1 MAINSNPQ
9 TASGRIQ
16 TNPPLSADPLR
27 YQFLSLQNAEPNLY
41 LPAKQVNANNSLFT
55 LLSDP
60 LTGGRFW
67 SNNSFMVDRY
77 SNYVGFGT
85 TQPNNRVS
93 VVGNI
98 SATGYIY
105 GTIITP
111 TTAIPLAAGANTT
124 VQYNSNNVLSGDLG
138 FTYNQTASSIIVGQG
153 NISTGQQ
160 TSILGG
166 NSNTASGNQGFIGGG
181 SGNNNIGSSGGAIV
195 AGRENSMQG
204 DYAFIGGGRANCA
217 NDSFAVVAGGYQNNN
232 AGLASSIVGGQ
243 NNTIDTGV
251 INAGILGGYNNFIQ
265 HDGSFIIGNNL
276 VTTTANYTYFNH
288 IEVDGQSILKGSVGE
303 KVNTIAPILSS
314 VTIDLLSATTFNLNL
329 SSSVTTFSI
338 THALANLGNS
348 FTLYVNQLSAGNQ
361 TVNWSFNGNL
371 VKWANRGD
379 PVVTLSANATDV
391 YTFVSING
399 GNTWY
404 GFVAGQNFG

>member
-1 MAINSNPQ
+1 
-9 TASGRIQ
+9 
-16 TNPPLSADPLR
+16 
-27 YQFLSLQNAEPNLY
+27 
-41 LPAKQVNANNSLFT
+41 LPAKQINANNSLFS

-111 TTAIPLAAGANTT
+111 TTAIPLAAGANST
-124 VQYNSNNVLSGDLG
+124 VQYNSNGVLSGDLG
-138 FTYNQTASSIIVGQG
+138 FTYNQATSSILVGQG
-153 NISTGQQ
+153 NATTGQQ

-166 NSNTASGNQGFIGGG
+166 SNNTASGNQGFIGGG

-195 AGRENSMQG
+195 AGRENNMQG
-204 DYAFIGGGRANCA
+204 DYAFIGGGRGNSA
-217 NDSFAVVAGGYQNNN
+217 NDSFAVTVGGYQNSNS
-232 AGLASSIVGGQ
+232 GLASIIGGGQ
-243 NNTIDTGV
+243 CNQISSGV
-251 INAGILGGYNNFIQ
+251 INSGILGGTGNNIQ
-265 HDGSFIIGNNL
+265 HDNSFIIGNGL
-276 VTTTANYTYFNH
+276 VTLSSNYTYFNH
-288 IEVDGQSILKGSVGE
+288 IEVDGQSILKGSIGE
-303 KVNTIAPILSS
+303 KVNTISPILSS
-314 VTIDLLSATTFNLNL
+314 VTIDLLSASTFNLNL
-329 SSSVTTFSI
+329 TSSVTTFSVI
-338 THALANLGNS
+338 HPLPNLGNS

-361 TVNWSFNGNL
+361 TVNWSFNGSL

-379 PVVTLSANATDV
+379 PIVTLSAYATDV

-404 GFVAGQNFG
+404 GFVAGQNFY